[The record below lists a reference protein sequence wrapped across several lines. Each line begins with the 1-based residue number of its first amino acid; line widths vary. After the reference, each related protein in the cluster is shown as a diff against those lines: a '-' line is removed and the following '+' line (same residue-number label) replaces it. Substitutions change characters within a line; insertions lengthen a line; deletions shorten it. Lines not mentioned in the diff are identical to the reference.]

1 MDSQDAALAAFR
13 LQVIQ
18 LDMLARQIPID
29 EDGTED
35 LQRAYVKNLLQITK
49 YAMKASI
56 KAIKDFANDY
66 FGMIIYLTANGQY
79 PKCDDEFGPLKLQL
93 ADHFKTALTRRLHSI
108 CGFVFEHGLLVIDL
122 QDNRISWRATK
133 HSVQLIRD
141 GLEIIVT
148 TNHTARL

>member
-49 YAMKASI
+49 YAMKAST

-66 FGMIIYLTANGQY
+66 
-79 PKCDDEFGPLKLQL
+79 
-93 ADHFKTALTRRLHSI
+93 
-108 CGFVFEHGLLVIDL
+108 
-122 QDNRISWRATK
+122 
-133 HSVQLIRD
+133 
-141 GLEIIVT
+141 
-148 TNHTARL
+148 